1 MRGYP
6 KGSTLL
12 ARGTVQS
19 APVQSAPVKADA
31 VQPLCVDCDE
41 PIAECRCDERPIGPM
56 DAVDRFDMRVDQL
69 YDRLVGK

>member
-12 ARGTVQS
+12 ARGTV
-19 APVQSAPVKADA
+19 PSAPVKADA